1 VDGVSDDDI
10 DLTRHEPLDEPFD
23 EQADDALLAE
33 LQLAGELHDPVPA
46 AVVASARASLTWL
59 TIDAELAEL
68 AFDSSVDESPVLVR
82 GPVSDEQQ
90 LTFETERV
98 AVDLQVTGRGA
109 SRRIIGQL
117 APAGVA
123 EIELRT
129 GSSDVIRVTSDE
141 LGRVPAV
148 DVPAGPLSL
157 RIQFA
162 GEDTAVVTDW
172 VTV

>member
-1 VDGVSDDDI
+1 M
-10 DLTRHEPLDEPFD
+10 
-23 EQADDALLAE
+23 A
-33 LQLAGELHDPVPA
+33 
-46 AVVASARASLTWL
+46 
-59 TIDAELAEL
+59 LAEL

-82 GPVSDEQQ
+82 GPSSDEQQ

-98 AVDLQVTGRGA
+98 AVDLQVTGHGA

-129 GSSDVIRVTSDE
+129 GSVEVIRVTSDE

-148 DVPAGPLSL
+148 DVPAGSLSL

>member
-10 DLTRHEPLDEPFD
+10 DLTQAEPLDQPVD
-23 EQADDALLAE
+23 EQADDDLLAE
-33 LQLAGELHDPVPA
+33 LRVAAEVHDPVPA
-46 AVVASARASLTWL
+46 EVVAAARASLTWL

-82 GPVSDEQQ
+82 GPSSDEQQ
-90 LTFETERV
+90 LTFETDRV
-98 AVDLQVTGRGA
+98 AVDLQVTGHGA

-129 GSSDVIRVTSDE
+129 GSVEVIRVTSDE

-148 DVPAGPLSL
+148 DVPAGSLSL

>member
-1 VDGVSDDDI
+1 MSDDDI
-10 DLTRHEPLDEPFD
+10 DLTDHAAGDEPVD
-23 EQADDALLAE
+23 ERADDDLLAE
-33 LQLAGELHDPVPA
+33 LRVAAEVHDPVPPE
-46 AVVASARASLTWL
+46 VVAAARASLTWL

-68 AFDSSVDESPVLVR
+68 AFDSSVDDSPVLVR

-98 AVDLQVTGRGA
+98 AIDLQVTGHGA

-129 GSSDVIRVTSDE
+129 GSIEVIRVTSDE

-148 DVPAGPLSL
+148 DIPAGSLSL

-162 GEDTAVVTDW
+162 GEATAVVTDW
-172 VTV
+172 VTI

>member
-1 VDGVSDDDI
+1 MSDDHI
-10 DLTRHEPLDEPFD
+10 DLTEQERMDEPVD
-23 EQADDALLAE
+23 EQADDDLLAE
-33 LQLAGELHDPVPA
+33 LREAAEVHDPVPTEVMA
-46 AVVASARASLTWL
+46 AARGSLTWR
-59 TIDAELAEL
+59 TIDDELAEL

-98 AVDLQVTGRGA
+98 AVDLQVTGHGA

-123 EIELRT
+123 DIELRT
-129 GSSDVIRVTSDE
+129 GSVEVIHVTSDE

-148 DVPAGPLSL
+148 DVPAGSLSL

-172 VTV
+172 ITV